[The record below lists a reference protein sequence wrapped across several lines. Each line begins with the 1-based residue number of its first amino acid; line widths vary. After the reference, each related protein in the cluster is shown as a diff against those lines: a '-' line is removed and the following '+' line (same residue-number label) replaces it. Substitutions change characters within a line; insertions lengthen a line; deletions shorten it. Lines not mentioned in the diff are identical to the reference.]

1 MVQRVGAPGANG
13 PTLKQNGLQSCVMNF
28 SEDFLFSDFFK
39 YISPRIVAGQLS
51 LEDVFFIRKLVVGKG
66 TLAPSENL
74 AKLLQYTS
82 DS

>member
-13 PTLKQNGLQSCVMNF
+13 PTLKKNGLQSCVMNF

-39 YISPRIVAGQLS
+39 YKSPRIVAGQLS
-51 LEDVFFIRKLVVGKG
+51 LKEFFFRKLVVGKG

-74 AKLLQYTS
+74 AKLLQYPS